1 MRRYLHILL
10 LLLPLFAC
18 TRELNPVVP
27 EEPVDDAPEGTVS
40 VTFSFAVPSDE
51 PTTKAYGDDPLD
63 ERSRLQTMHLAV
75 FGSSGYYKKYTKAT
89 LLPGYPIR
97 EKRTFYRDKLDA
109 QGKEVKDDNGNVIQ
123 VPFDKWVDVY
133 AFEANLDLANTER
146 VIHFIGNGPATI
158 RVGKSSE
165 VLPSELSGEGETGFW
180 QMVRLPHGI
189 KAQTAIGVDEKGN
202 KYEYYLDQNNGI
214 YGDDPNDRYV
224 ISKETLKYFQCHL
237 TGFDA
242 NDNPIF
248 KTLGTDE
255 EGEPIYEKGIPL
267 IRNWSKVNLRNAQGS
282 NFTPISFAIVH
293 VPKQGT
299 LVPYG
304 GLTGFIPYYQDK
316 SFIALSDPAGAYA
329 YKGNLPEKE
338 NLFDETIPQA
348 KYFNGTATG
357 NVNVKQYDSRFDS
370 NSPDYALDEINN
382 PGKYDEDLSED
393 DEPAVYLYERP
404 VPTDNMQPSFVI
416 VYGTYFRAD
425 DPIFRDEIREN
436 NGWPAR
442 EDYDSSNNYE
452 AFVGDHTDE
461 GLSFREYYEGVK
473 CYYKVD
479 FMSGGEYYPILRNFK
494 YQIQINSITARGH
507 SSPEDAAHSAGS
519 ADVSANINAAHL
531 ADISDGIRRMA
542 IQPWMAKTFIKA
554 DEEATAHLK
563 VKFIDDITGSEAVVN
578 YAETRPDKNNVQKRC
593 VSWSFPPEAGFPDG
607 KDHGVIDVNSISIG
621 PAAQSA
627 GNPDVD
633 GWREI
638 KFKVL
643 EPDKHVARTQTLR
656 ISCMSYAREEDGSL
670 KDSDEQPLY
679 RDIVI
684 TLQPKQEMRIKLG
697 WESVPR
703 MSGQSQVVSI
713 NIPDGLAKSMF
724 PLEFIVE
731 PVLPT
736 LTPSTAANTENL
748 PVMSGKSIIPG
759 RSQKT
764 AIQFKRTV
772 TWEEYQ
778 GTPADYVF
786 KDETRWRSFLCH
798 FVTNCSDNATTIWV
812 ADKEGY
818 FLTGEDNEYS
828 NAQFSNYSSFSR
840 PEFTTSIPAIAV
852 APDGPANV
860 EVKTGVM
867 AGDVGKEDFF
877 IMEVENLEPVSAI
890 GAEGITHVEGNI
902 YKFVPTAE
910 IITFQFRTTEEGGN
924 VSTTFKSEDNSYV
937 EATLSPWHF
946 RNVGIVD
953 GFERGSNSGSDVAYR
968 YVSPDAD
975 KYFLVGFLTD
985 TKEATP
991 QISVKS
997 LQGVKPVDDFTANA
1011 IPGAIQANYREKWFQ
1026 TTAGT
1031 EPIALTLSAVG
1042 YVEET
1047 VSAPRYKGAI
1057 YEWDIDSASLQGL
1070 NAGESIGQDVT
1081 QNQVKGGFSLQV
1093 TSKKEGYQAETHAN
1107 GVKLPQK
1114 GRYELKAG
1122 ITSNNSDVFFYY
1134 AEIHYLLSDSTPQK
1148 PYDSNV
1154 EPNPDGSLYSAY
1166 LGNNYV
1172 YMWNIPWGETNGSL
1186 VMDAPANQDIVIT
1199 RIILRGFHGI
1209 LVDSTDTGGGDIGFG
1224 GDLNDG
1230 GGL

>member
-1 MRRYLHILL
+1 MRRFLHILL

-18 TRELNPVVP
+18 TRELSPVVP

-40 VTFSFAVPSDE
+40 VTFSFAVPSEE
-51 PTTKAYGDDPLD
+51 PTTKAYADDPLD

-75 FGSSGYYKKYTKAT
+75 FGSSGYYKKYTQAT
-89 LLPGYPIR
+89 LLSGYPIQ

-133 AFEANLDLANTER
+133 AFEADLDLANTER

-165 VLPSELSGEGETGFW
+165 VLPSELSGEGKTGFW

-189 KAQTAIGVDEKGN
+189 KAQTAIGEDEKGN

-224 ISKETLKYFQCHL
+224 ISEETLEYFQYHL

-248 KTLGTDE
+248 KTIGTDE

-267 IRNWSKVNLRNAQGS
+267 IRNWAKVNLRNAQGS
-282 NFTPISFAIVH
+282 NFAPISFAIVH

-316 SFIALSDPAGAYA
+316 SFVTLSDPDGAYA

-338 NLFDETIPQA
+338 NLFDETIPAA

-357 NVNVKQYDSRFDS
+357 NVNVKRYDSRFDS
-370 NSPDYALDEINN
+370 NSPDYALDKVNN
-382 PGKYDEDLSED
+382 PGIFDANLSED

-404 VPTDNMQPSFVI
+404 VPTDNMQPTFVI
-416 VYGTYFRAD
+416 VYGTYFRPD
-425 DPIFRDEIREN
+425 DPIFNDQKKKT
-436 NGWPAR
+436 GWPDRAN
-442 EDYDSSNNYE
+442 YDSNNNYE
-452 AFVGDHTDE
+452 AYVGDHTED
-461 GLSFREYYEGVK
+461 GLSFTEYYEGVK

-507 SSPEDAAHSAGS
+507 SSPEDAAYSAGS

-542 IQPWMAKTFIKA
+542 IQPWMSKTFIKA

-578 YAETRPDKNNVQKRC
+578 YAETRPDSKDVQKRC
-593 VSWSFPPEAGFPDG
+593 VSGFFAPEPGFPDG

-621 PAAQSA
+621 PAAYSP

-633 GWREI
+633 GWREVF
-638 KFKVL
+638 FKVL

-656 ISCMSYAREEDGSL
+656 ISCMSYARDEDGSL
-670 KDSDEQPLY
+670 KYPDEQPLY

-684 TLQPKQEMRIKLG
+684 TLQPKQEMKIKLE
-697 WESVPR
+697 WENISR
-703 MSGQSQVVSI
+703 MSGQSQIVSI

-731 PVLPT
+731 PELPT
-736 LTPSTAANTENL
+736 LTPSTAAHTENL
-748 PVMSGKSIIPG
+748 PVMSGKSIIPHKSG
-759 RSQKT
+759 KS

-772 TWEEYQ
+772 SWEEYQ
-778 GTPADYVF
+778 GAPADYVF

-798 FVTNCSDNATTIWV
+798 FVTNCSDSATTIWV

-818 FLTGEDNEYS
+818 FLAGEDNEYS
-828 NAQFSNYSSFSR
+828 KAAFRNYSSFSR
-840 PEFTTSIPAIAV
+840 PVFTTSIPAVAAV
-852 APDGPANV
+852 PDGPANV
-860 EVKTGVM
+860 EVRTGVN
-867 AGDVGKEDFF
+867 AEDVGKEDFF
-877 IMEVENLEPVSAI
+877 IMEVGNLEPVSAD
-890 GAEGITHVEGNI
+890 GASITPIEGDT
-902 YKFVPTAE
+902 YRFVPSAE
-910 IITFQFRTTEEGGN
+910 TILFQFRTTATGGD
-924 VSTTFKSEDNSYV
+924 VSLSFKTVDNSYV

-953 GFERGSNSGSDVAYR
+953 GFEYGTSSGSDVAYCH
-968 YVSPDAD
+968 VSPDD
-975 KYFLVGFLTD
+975 GKRFLLGFLTD
-985 TKEATP
+985 TQEATP

-997 LQGVKPVDDFTANA
+997 LQGVKPVDDFMANA
-1011 IPGAIQANYREKWFQ
+1011 ISGAVQANYREKWFQ
-1026 TTAGT
+1026 TTAGS
-1031 EPIALTLSAVG
+1031 EPISLTLSAVG
-1042 YVEET
+1042 YVEAT
-1047 VSAPRYKGAI
+1047 VSTPRYKGAI
-1057 YEWDIDSASLQGL
+1057 YKWDIDSDSLQGL
-1070 NAGESIGQDVT
+1070 DAGESIGTDVT
-1081 QNQVKGGFSLQV
+1081 KNLVKGSFSLQV

-1107 GVKLPQK
+1107 GIKLPAK

-1122 ITSNNSDVFFYY
+1122 IASGNSDVYLYY

-1154 EPNPDGSLYSAY
+1154 EPSPDGSLYSAY

-1172 YMWNIPWGETNGSL
+1172 YMWTIPWGETSGSL
-1186 VMDAPANQDIVIT
+1186 VMDAPSNQHIVIT